1 MDPACNVNSNPLN
14 AASAP
19 QTISAKRHTPIRR
32 NHVGGG
38 LADLRQFGRGDL
50 ASHPKFRRN
59 RAQASPFNT
68 ERVVQDYVPDP
79 GEAISA
85 EQIPA
90 TEPEKRAIFL

>member
-1 MDPACNVNSNPLN
+1 M
-14 AASAP
+14 
-19 QTISAKRHTPIRR
+19 RR
-32 NHVGGG
+32 
-38 LADLRQFGRGDL
+38 LADLCQFGRGDL

-59 RAQASPFNT
+59 LAQASPFNT
-68 ERVVQDYVPDP
+68 ERVVQEYVPDP